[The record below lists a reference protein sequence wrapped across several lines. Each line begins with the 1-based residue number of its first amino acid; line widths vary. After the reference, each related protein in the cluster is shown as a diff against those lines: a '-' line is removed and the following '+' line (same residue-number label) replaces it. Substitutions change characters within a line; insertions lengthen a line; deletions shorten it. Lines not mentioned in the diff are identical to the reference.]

1 MTKRQKKANPLMNR
15 PTKIALF
22 TKPDF
27 ENDIACITDAID
39 ILTAGHTHIYLHSR
53 LKNHLADTSPYLHYL
68 SDESDLIEAGDM
80 LLVFGG
86 DGTMLDYSVRAA
98 EKGKPVLG
106 NNCGHLGF
114 LTAMEREETQ
124 KLSHILQ
131 GDYKIEKRMLL
142 DAEIEDGGFVTSYR
156 AMNEIVVGSA
166 VHSRIAAFSL
176 SSETGKLLDY
186 RADGLIIATP
196 TGSTAYSLSAG
207 GPVIEPEASL
217 FAVTPICP
225 HSLLRGSVILSSD
238 AHLTLSGETK
248 DLSVTDIYF
257 AVDGKHSRRISKDA
271 LIRIQKSP
279 YTAGIVKI
287 GENRFYDILETKL
300 NRK

>member
-1 MTKRQKKANPLMNR
+1 MNR
-15 PTKIALF
+15 PQKISVF

-27 ENDIACITDAID
+27 ENDVPCLKEAVS
-39 ILTAGHTHIYLHSR
+39 ILTAGGIHIFLHSR
-53 LKNHLADTSPYLHYL
+53 FKAFLQEENSCLHYL
-68 SDESDLIEAGDM
+68 SDENDLIEAGDM
-80 LLVFGG
+80 LLVLGG

-98 EKGKPVLG
+98 EKGKPVAG
-106 NNCGHLGF
+106 FNCGHLGF
-114 LTAMEREETQ
+114 LTAMERSETE
-124 KLSHILQ
+124 KLCEILM
-131 GDYKIEKRMLL
+131 GDYKIEDRMLL
-142 DAEIEDGGFVTSYR
+142 DVEIEEGGFVTTYR
-156 AMNEIVVGSA
+156 AMNEVVVGSA
-166 VHSRIAAFSL
+166 IHSRIAAFTL

-207 GPVIEPEASL
+207 GPVIQPEASL
-217 FAVTPICP
+217 VAVTPICP

-238 AHLTLSGETK
+238 VRLTLSGETK
-248 DLSVTDIYF
+248 DLSITDIYF
-257 AVDGKHSRRISKDA
+257 AVDGKHSRRIGKEA
-271 LIRIQKSP
+271 VIRIRKSK